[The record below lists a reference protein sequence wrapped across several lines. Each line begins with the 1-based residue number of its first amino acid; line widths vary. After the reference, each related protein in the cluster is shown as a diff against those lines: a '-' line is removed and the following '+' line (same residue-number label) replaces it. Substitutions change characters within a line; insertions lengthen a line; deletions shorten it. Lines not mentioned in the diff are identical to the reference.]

1 MDLGL
6 RGKIAIVT
14 GGSLGIGRATALALA
29 REGVQV
35 VTCARGLD
43 ALHQAADEIRTATGS
58 SVLPLRADM
67 NSLED
72 IQRPEDIADLVLF
85 LVSARAS
92 AMTGQVIAVDG
103 GAGRGIFY

>member
-6 RGKIAIVT
+6 RGKIAIVV
-14 GGSLGIGRATALALA
+14 
-29 REGVQV
+29 E
-35 VTCARGLD
+35 
-43 ALHQAADEIRTATGS
+43 
-58 SVLPLRADM
+58 
-67 NSLED
+67 
-72 IQRPEDIADLVLF
+72 PEDIADLIVF